1 MNVFVAGGSG
11 TIGKPLVRAL
21 LDAGHQV
28 TALTR
33 SPHQRSELLALGAS
47 VAVADALN
55 RDALVEVVRSARP
68 THEIHQLTALPKGGP
83 RRRRDLDATNM
94 LRIEGTRHLLE
105 ASRRAGVR
113 RFVLGSFALLSPR
126 GPDRPPTDPAA
137 LAVASM
143 EEQVQAATTRQEIDG
158 VILRY
163 GLFYGPGTPSTL
175 SMLQMIRKR
184 RFPIVRDDIG
194 RLPLIHIDDAV
205 SATVRAADRAA
216 AGAVY
221 DIVDDRPVS
230 LAEVVVRL
238 SVRAGAA
245 PPFQVPAWVPR
256 LVSPYMSRLMSMRM
270 ALSNDKAKLELGWC
284 PAFPTLED
292 GLADMFQRVVG

>member
-21 LDAGHQV
+21 IGAGHQV

-33 SPHQRSELLALGAS
+33 SPHQRGELLALGAS
-47 VAVADALN
+47 VAVADALD

-68 THEIHQLTALPKGGP
+68 THVIHQLTALPKSGP
-83 RRRRDLDATNM
+83 RRRRDLDATNV

-105 ASRRAGVR
+105 AARLAGTR

-126 GPDRPPTDPAA
+126 GLDAPLNDPAA

-143 EEQVQAATTRQEIDG
+143 EEQVQAATKRQEIDG

-163 GLFYGPGTPSTL
+163 GLFYGPEAPSTL
-175 SMLQMIRKR
+175 SMLHMIRQR
-184 RFPIVRDDIG
+184 RLPIVRDDSG

-205 SATVRAADRAA
+205 SATVRAAERAS
-216 AGAVY
+216 AGAVF

-230 LAEVVVRL
+230 LAEIVVQV
-238 SVRAGAA
+238 SKCAGAA
-245 PPFQVPAWVPR
+245 PPFRVPAWVPR
-256 LVSPYMSRLMSMRM
+256 LVSPYMSRLMSVRM
-270 ALSNDKAKLELGWC
+270 PLSNVKAKLELEWC
-284 PAFPTLED
+284 LAFPRLED
-292 GLADMFQRVVG
+292 GLADMFRRAI